1 MPMKKNFWN
10 KLLKDPIALISLS
23 IIVIVMLLGIFAP
36 FVVPNNPYDVNLSN
50 KLLSYSVKYPLGTD
64 HLGRCIASRLI
75 YGIRTTL
82 FFAIFAMTIT
92 VFLGLVFGLLASFFK
107 SCETIILRV
116 CDIMLSFPSE
126 LMMLA
131 IIGIIGTGI
140 ENIIIATIIAKV
152 AWYTRMTYTFSI
164 KHTNQN
170 YILFSRLLGNPP
182 RTILKKH
189 LFPLILGDIAM
200 LSTLNIGAV
209 ILSISALSF
218 LGLGVQAPTCEWGV
232 MLNEAKN
239 VMSIAPYQM
248 LPSGIM
254 ILIVV
259 ASFNFLGDSIRDAL
273 DPNFYIENKEQL

>member
-1 MPMKKNFWN
+1 MKKNFWN

-23 IIVIVMLLGIFAP
+23 IILIVMILGIFAP
-36 FVVPNNPYDVNLSN
+36 FVAPNNPYDVNLSN
-50 KLLSYSVKYPLGTD
+50 KLLSYSLKYPFGTD

-82 FFAIFAMTIT
+82 FFALIAMVIT
-92 VFLGLVFGLLASFFK
+92 VFLGLIFGLLASFFK
-107 SCETIILRV
+107 SCETIILRA

-131 IIGIIGTGI
+131 IIGIMGTGI

-152 AWYTRMTYTFSI
+152 GWYTRMTYTFSL
-164 KHTNQN
+164 KYTNQN
-170 YILFSRLLGNPP
+170 YILFSRLLGNPS
-182 RTILKKH
+182 RTILRKH
-189 LFPLILGDIAM
+189 LFPLLLGDIAM

-218 LGLGVQAPTCEWGV
+218 LGLGVQAPACEWGV

-248 LPSGIM
+248 LPSGMM

-259 ASFNFLGDSIRDAL
+259 AAFNFLGDSIRDAL